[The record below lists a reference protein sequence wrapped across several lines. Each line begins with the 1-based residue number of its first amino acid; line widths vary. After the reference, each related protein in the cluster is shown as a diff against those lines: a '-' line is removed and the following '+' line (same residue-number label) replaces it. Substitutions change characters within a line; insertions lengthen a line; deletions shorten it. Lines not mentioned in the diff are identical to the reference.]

1 MTRGQFMRLVLISA
15 SSLIIVGVIIMAIV
29 LSLEGAEDVIKV
41 DIDSKEAQVVEFE
54 SLSLIPGESC
64 EYVIKLDGDRSSQYD
79 VTLDFVDLD
88 KEKTLKNFAR
98 VRVESGEEII
108 CDKLL
113 VDAIEKEDVT
123 VPVDLKKKKN
133 SELKI
138 VYYLPLDVGNEAKN
152 AEAEFELH
160 IMASNE

>member
-15 SSLIIVGVIIMAIV
+15 SSLIIAGVIIMGVV
-29 LSLEGAEDVIKV
+29 LSKEGTEDVIKV

-54 SLSLIPGESC
+54 ALSLIPGESC
-64 EYVIKLDGDRSSQYD
+64 EYNIKLEGDRSSKYD
-79 VTLDFVDLD
+79 VVFDFVDLEKD
-88 KEKTLKNFAR
+88 KTLKNFAR
-98 VRVESGEEII
+98 VKIVSGGEVI

-123 VPVDLKKKKN
+123 VPVDLKKN